1 MARDVNGF
9 TPTQARIAY
18 VLQDGKWHSQEELL
32 KAIDEY
38 ATSNLLNVHI
48 SKIRAIVDKRNEVIV
63 CQTVAGRVHYRHGI
77 LLAPMING

>member
-1 MARDVNGF
+1 MARDANGF

-32 KAIDEY
+32 KAIDEL
-38 ATSNLLNVHI
+38 ATPNLLNVHI
-48 SKIRAIVDKRNEVIV
+48 ANMRAIVDKRNEVIV
-63 CQTVAGRVHYRHGI
+63 CQSVSGRVHYRHGV